1 MDSQAGAAEEADEP
15 PAQRVI
21 AAVIRGLMR
30 ATMGPALRVGRPIE
44 QRRRREARLT
54 GLQRTPPGVE
64 LRSTVCGSI
73 PAESVT
79 VRGAAPAGRAVLYLH
94 GGGYCQ
100 GSPATHRTIT
110 GHLAL
115 QSAAR
120 VVAAR
125 YRLAPEQ
132 PFPAAV
138 DDAVAAYRGLLA
150 EGFAPSATVIAGDS
164 AGGGLAVAAALRLR
178 EDGLPQPAGLVLFS
192 PWVDLGLGALGPPP
206 PGEFIVTKP
215 WLEECARFY
224 LAGHPEADPLASPI
238 AADLH
243 GLPPTLIQVGTDEL
257 LLTDSRR
264 LHAALMAAGVE
275 ATLQEFRHRWHVF
288 QLNAGVLADANR
300 ALATAGAFVRAR
312 ATVVPAGDQ

>member
-1 MDSQAGAAEEADEP
+1 MAGDADESF
-15 PAQRVI
+15 AQRLI
-21 AAVIRGLMR
+21 AGVIRGLMR
-30 ATMGPALRVGRPIE
+30 ATMVPALRVGRPME

-54 GLQRTPPGVE
+54 RFMRTPPGVE
-64 LRSTVCGSI
+64 FRSTVAGTI

-79 VRGAAPAGRAVLYLH
+79 MRGVAPAGRAVLYLH

-100 GSPATHRTIT
+100 GSPATHRIIT

-120 VVAAR
+120 VVAAD

-132 PFPAAV
+132 PYPAAV
-138 DDAVAAYRGLLA
+138 EDAVAAYRGLLA

-164 AGGGLAVAAALRLR
+164 AGAGLAVAAALSLHQV
-178 EDGLPQPAGLVLFS
+178 GLPQPAALVLFS

-206 PGEFIVTKP
+206 PGEFMITKP

-224 LAGHPEADPLASPI
+224 LAGHPATDPLASPI
-238 AADLH
+238 AADLR

-264 LHAALMAAGVE
+264 LHAALTAAGVE
-275 ATLQEFRHRWHVF
+275 ATLQEFAHRWHVF

-300 ALATAGAFVRAR
+300 ALAAAGEFVRSR
-312 ATVVPAGDQ
+312 ATVVSAGGQ